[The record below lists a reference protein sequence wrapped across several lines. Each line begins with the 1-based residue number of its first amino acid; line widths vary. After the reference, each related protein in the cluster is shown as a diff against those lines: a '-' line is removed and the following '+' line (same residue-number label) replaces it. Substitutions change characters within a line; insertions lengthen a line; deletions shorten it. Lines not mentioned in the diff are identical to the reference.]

1 MRPSRQSRYDERN
14 PSPSGGVIQFFRHP
28 NAAWVNGV
36 VMALVK
42 FEVLVTRNEG
52 TEQQENDVYAA
63 YFHMAFL
70 PRKDEKINVGDSLEF
85 EVDEVEHALNPNGEG
100 ESILKTYMPQKHW
113 ERHDQLMRIFGFVKQ

>member
-1 MRPSRQSRYDERN
+1 
-14 PSPSGGVIQFFRHP
+14 
-28 NAAWVNGV
+28 
-36 VMALVK
+36 MALVK

-63 YFHMAFL
+63 YFQMAFL

-85 EVDEVEHALNPNGEG
+85 EVDEVEHALNPDGEG